1 MIYIK
6 SPNKYA
12 KYLIF
17 ALLLSGIVLVIMGY
31 INNSESEIN
40 ETEKLTEE
48 EKYSK
53 QLKDILTEIAG
64 IGKMKIMVT
73 TETTGGNIKVQGVA
87 IICEGGDDPRVVKD
101 IIGIVVAVYGI
112 PSNKIYVAH
121 MKN

>member
-1 MIYIK
+1 
-6 SPNKYA
+6 
-12 KYLIF
+12 
-17 ALLLSGIVLVIMGY
+17 
-31 INNSESEIN
+31 
-40 ETEKLTEE
+40 LTEE

-53 QLKDILTEIAG
+53 QLEDILTEIAG

-101 IIGIVVAVYGI
+101 IIGIVGAVYGI
-112 PSNKIYVAH
+112 PSNKVYVAH